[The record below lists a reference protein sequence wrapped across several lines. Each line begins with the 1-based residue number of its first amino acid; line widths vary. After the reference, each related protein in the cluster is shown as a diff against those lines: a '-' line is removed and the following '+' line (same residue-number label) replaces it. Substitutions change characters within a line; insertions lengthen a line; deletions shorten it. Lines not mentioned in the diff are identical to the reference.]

1 MATPTSGPISFADVN
16 IALGRS
22 ANATIS
28 LNDAI
33 VRALPPKA
41 SGTISMSDLRG
52 KPNAPTFQYL
62 MNGIFGYSA
71 GFGDFNLREWI
82 TTNGSADTGLIWDG
96 TSAIVVTITN
106 LCNFYG
112 TNASK
117 PAMTISGSFPNGLK
131 IINGAKIYGAGGNGG
146 AGGSASNNG
155 SGIFANKGSDG
166 GAGGTAIFVSTTAP
180 ITIDNVTLGGTIAGG
195 GGGGGGGGGAY
206 GASAG
211 STTTGAAGGGG
222 GGGGAGGYG
231 SSGGGVGGAG
241 GTGAA
246 TVASNG
252 KTAYNGTDA
261 AQGYGRGGGLSVFP
275 NNGGF
280 VQGGAGEWGG
290 NLGEAG
296 TAGYNGSDLAA
307 PTRGA
312 GGAGGLGGRA
322 GYYIQNIALVTFLGG
337 QGNVKGLTI

>member
-1 MATPTSGPISFADVN
+1 MPTPTSGPISFADVN

-52 KPNAPTFQYL
+52 KPNAPTFQYRL
-62 MNGIFGYSA
+62 VGILSI
-71 GFGDFNLREWI
+71 GDFNLREWI
-82 TTNGSADTGLIWDG
+82 TTNGSSDTGQIWDG
-96 TSAIVVTITN
+96 TSAVVVTLPSN
-106 LCNFYG
+106 CSFYG
-112 TNASK
+112 TNTPPT

-131 IINGAKIYGAGGNGG
+131 IINGARIYGAGGNGG

-180 ITIDNVTLGGTIAGG
+180 IIIDNVTLSGTIAGG

-211 STTTGAAGGGG
+211 GTTTGAAGGGG

-231 SSGGGVGGAG
+231 SSGGGIGGAG

-252 KTAYNGTDA
+252 KTAYNGNDT
-261 AQGYGRGGGLSVFP
+261 AQGYGRGGGLAAFP
-275 NNGGF
+275 SNGGF
-280 VQGGAGEWGG
+280 VQGGQGEWGG

-296 TAGYNGSDLAA
+296 TAGSNGSDLAA

-322 GYYIQNIALVTFLGG
+322 GYYIQNIASVTFLGG
-337 QGNVKGLTI
+337 LGNVKGLTI